1 MYAIAGGG
9 FYKNYR
15 KFYRDCFSLLSHSPV
30 TPAGMSILN
39 VTALYPNTPTPNLS
53 PDDWDFDPGY
63 NLMLE
68 GDEVRKSS

>member
-1 MYAIAGGG
+1 MAGGE
-9 FYKNYR
+9 FYKKVTEN
-15 KFYRDCFSLLSHSPV
+15 FIRDCFSLLSHFPV
-30 TPAGMSILN
+30 TPAGMSTLN

-68 GDEVRKSS
+68 GDEVRKSA